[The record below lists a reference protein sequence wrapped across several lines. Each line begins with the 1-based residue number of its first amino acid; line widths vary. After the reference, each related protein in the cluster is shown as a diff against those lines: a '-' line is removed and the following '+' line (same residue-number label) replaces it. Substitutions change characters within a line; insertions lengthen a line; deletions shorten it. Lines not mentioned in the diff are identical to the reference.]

1 MEISGPRRCIIGT
14 VGLPGDRTFYWQIA
28 DDSTTYSIRI
38 EKQQAS
44 VIAEQIDSLLDDLSD
59 DFDIPPRK
67 MSPTLDKDPLEL
79 PIESQFELVSLG
91 VYLVDRQV
99 QLDLRLVNSDND
111 TLDLRVFLTP
121 VEAREFCARSNVVV
135 AAGRSICPFCQLP
148 IEPDGHICVRAN
160 GYRR

>member
-28 DDSTTYSIRI
+28 NGSTTFSIKI
-38 EKQQAS
+38 EKQQAA

-59 DFDIPPRK
+59 DFEIPPRK
-67 MSPTLDKDPLEL
+67 ISPTLDKDPLEL
-79 PIESQFELVSLG
+79 PIESQFELISLG
-91 VYLVDRQV
+91 VYLVNRQV
-99 QLDLRLVNSDND
+99 QLDLKLVDPDND
-111 TLDLRVFLTP
+111 TLDLRVLLIP
-121 VEAREFCARSNVVV
+121 AEAREFCARAKVVV
-135 AAGRSICPFCQLP
+135 AAGRSTCPFCQLP